1 MIRLLGVLL
10 IFGGGGGIAG
20 LTLRRRQKELD
31 AVGELLYALHRME
44 REIRAEGRGLRDIFS
59 ALAEESRGETG
70 VFFCHML
77 RLWQEP
83 VEMDLLRRWEESL
96 TLLCLPAEGGSI
108 WRELG
113 RRLEGDSDSLEK
125 GLALA
130 AEELTALQTQLKQT
144 LPEQKRVVTA
154 LSLSGAAILSVL
166 LL

>member
-10 IFGGGGGIAG
+10 IFGGGGGIAV
-20 LTLRRRQKELD
+20 LMLRRRQKELD

-44 REIRAEGRGLRDIFS
+44 REIRAEGRGLREIFS
-59 ALAEESRGETG
+59 ALAEETAGETRT
-70 VFFCHML
+70 FFCQML

-83 VEMDLLRRWEESL
+83 VEMDFLRRWEESL
-96 TLLCLPAEGGSI
+96 PLLCLPAEGGSI

-113 RRLEGDSDSLEK
+113 RRLEGDSESLEK

-130 AEELTALQTQLKQT
+130 SEELAALQAQLKRA
-144 LPEQKRVVTA
+144 LPEQRRVVTA